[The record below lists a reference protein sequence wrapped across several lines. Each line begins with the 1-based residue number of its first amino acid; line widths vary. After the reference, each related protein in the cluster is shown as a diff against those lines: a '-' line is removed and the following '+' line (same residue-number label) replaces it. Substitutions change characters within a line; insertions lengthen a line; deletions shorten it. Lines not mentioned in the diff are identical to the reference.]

1 MILLESWINQHL
13 RTLETEKL
21 DEEENH
27 ELTLWVYNLAMKEL
41 VKQVYV
47 ECKERG
53 RLIHNLWTAAIVAK
67 QQEQSKSGKLDVFWT
82 LLIFYL
88 VKQNAL
94 LLEFEQKKNKELR
107 DQIVKCQT
115 EISDLTS
122 KSSNNEFYR
131 KTDIKRHR
139 NRDELQILS
148 KQNFRVSE
156 PW

>member
-13 RTLETEKL
+13 RTLEAEKL

-67 QQEQSKSGKLDVFWT
+67 QQEQSKSGKWDLFCAS
-82 LLIFYL
+82 LKFFYL

-122 KSSNNEFYR
+122 KLSNNELYR

-139 NRDELQILS
+139 NRDELQILP
-148 KQNFRVSE
+148 K
-156 PW
+156 